1 MEHTYSILKANHA
14 LVKGTFFNFKHFT
27 FLIKN
32 FIHKLRNI
40 LIFLICFVLTIYIF
54 KIYVTEN
61 TIENIIT
68 VGALLS
74 TLGSCLVSMASA
86 KCEKNMMYF
95 NNNSSSMS
103 NLQKEFNAKWERK
116 PYEKRV
122 IRHKY
127 SKNQYEYTFFNNA
140 IVTFEINNWEVKID
154 IPSSDKDFY
163 EIRAFYNYIKL
174 TSKRNTYRKYLNFYK
189 EENIT
194 GDIFV
199 WDNLQDLYKNIID
212 YRIFAIMSV
221 FGWSIVINSLLF
233 SFFYHYA
240 MPLLNF

>member
-1 MEHTYSILKANHA
+1 MEHTYNILKANHT
-14 LVKGTFFNFKHFT
+14 LVSGNFFNLKHFT

-32 FIHKLRNI
+32 FIHRLRYV
-40 LIFLICFVLTIYIF
+40 LIFIICFILTLFIY

-61 TIENIIT
+61 TIENVIT

-74 TLGSCLVSMASA
+74 ALGSCLASMASSR
-86 KCEKNMMYF
+86 CEKNMTYF
-95 NNNSSSMS
+95 NSNLSSMF

-127 SKNQYEYTFFNNA
+127 NKNQYEYTFFNNA
-140 IVTFEINNWEVKID
+140 IVNFKINDWEVKID

-163 EIRAFYNYIKL
+163 EIGVFYNFIKL
-174 TSKRNTYRKYLNFYK
+174 KSHRNTYRKYLNFYK
-189 EENIT
+189 DQNIT
-194 GDIFV
+194 NDIFV
-199 WDNLQDLYKNIID
+199 WDNLQDLYKNIVE
-212 YRIFAIMSV
+212 YRLFAIVSV
-221 FGWSIVINSLLF
+221 FGWSIVVNSLIF

-240 MPLLNF
+240 ALLLNL